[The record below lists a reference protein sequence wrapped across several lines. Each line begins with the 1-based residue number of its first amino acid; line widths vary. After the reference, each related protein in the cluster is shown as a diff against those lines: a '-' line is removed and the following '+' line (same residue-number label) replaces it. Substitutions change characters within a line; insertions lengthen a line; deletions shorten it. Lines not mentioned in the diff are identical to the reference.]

1 MELRIR
7 DAAKLFSV
15 QENKIRQWI
24 QEEGLPAQEVRGQY
38 RLNRAEVLEWATVH
52 HIPLSSEIFAELK
65 DGATLPDLASAL
77 EFGGVFHNVIA
88 SDRESALR
96 AVVNNLPLPED
107 ADPEFLFEVL
117 LARES
122 VGSTGIGDGIAIPH
136 VRNPVVLHVNQP
148 IVSLCFLSTPVDFGA
163 IDGKPVFAL
172 FGLISPT
179 VRIHLHVLSRLAYG
193 LQDAAFKGAVVRK
206 ATAAEILTE
215 ARRVEAAIGRPTVGI
230 SPKREQ

>member
-15 QENKIRQWI
+15 PENKIRQWI
-24 QEEGLPAQEVRGQY
+24 QDKGLPAQEVRGQY
-38 RLNRAEVLEWATVH
+38 RLNRAEVLEWATENQ
-52 HIPLSSEIFAELK
+52 IPLSSEIFAEVK
-65 DGATLPDLASAL
+65 NGTTLPSLAAAL
-77 EFGGVFHNVIA
+77 EIGGIFHNVVA

-96 AVVNNLPLPED
+96 AVVKNLPLPED

-122 VGSTGIGDGIAIPH
+122 LGSTGIGDGIAIPH

-148 IVSLCFLSTPVDFGA
+148 IVSLCFLDTPIDFGA
-163 IDGKPVFAL
+163 IDGQPVFAL

-179 VRIHLHVLSRLAYG
+179 VRIHLHILSRLAFG
-193 LQDAAFKGAVVRK
+193 LQDQGFKAAVKRK
-206 ATAAEILTE
+206 APAAEILNE
-215 ARRVEAAIGRPTVGI
+215 ARRVEAAIERPTVGN
-230 SPKREQ
+230 SAKRRQ

>member
-15 QENKIRQWI
+15 SESKIRQWI
-24 QEEGLPAQEVRGQY
+24 QDNGLPAQEVRGQY
-38 RLNRAEVLEWATVH
+38 RLNRAELLEWATAH

-65 DGATLPDLASAL
+65 NGATLPGLAAAL
-77 EFGGVFHNVIA
+77 EVGGVFHNVIA

-96 AVVNNLPLPED
+96 AVVKNLPLPED

-148 IVSLCFLSTPVDFGA
+148 IVSLCFLNTPVDFGA

-193 LQDAAFKGAVVRK
+193 LQDPGFKAAVVRK
-206 ATAAEILTE
+206 ATAAEILNE
-215 ARRVEAAIGRPTVGI
+215 ARRVEAAIQRPAVGN
-230 SPKREQ
+230 SPKQQQ

>member
-15 QENKIRQWI
+15 TENKIRQWI
-24 QEEGLPAQEVRGQY
+24 QDMGLPAQEVRGQY
-38 RLNRAEVLEWATVH
+38 RLNRAELLEWATAQQ
-52 HIPLSSEIFAELK
+52 IPLSSEIFAEPK
-65 DGATLPDLASAL
+65 NGATLPGLAAAL
-77 EFGGVFHNVIA
+77 EIGGVFHNVIA

-96 AVVNNLPLPED
+96 AVVKNLPLPED

-122 VGSTGIGDGIAIPH
+122 VGSTGIGNGIAIPH

-148 IVSLCFLSTPVDFGA
+148 IVSLCFLNTPVDFGA

-193 LQDAAFKGAVVRK
+193 LQDPGFKAAVVRR
-206 ATAAEILTE
+206 ATAAEILNE
-215 ARRVEAAIGRPTVGI
+215 ARRVEAAIQRPAIGN
-230 SPKREQ
+230 SPKQQQ